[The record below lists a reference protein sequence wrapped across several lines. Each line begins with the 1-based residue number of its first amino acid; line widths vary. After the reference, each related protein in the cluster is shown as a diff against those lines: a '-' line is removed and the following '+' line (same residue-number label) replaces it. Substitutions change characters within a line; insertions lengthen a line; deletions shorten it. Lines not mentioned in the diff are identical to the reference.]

1 MTATFKE
8 HFRCI
13 FPQLLA
19 VSRSP
24 FWQLSLEYV
33 MSSWITRSIKTKL
46 ETERVSSIENLKI
59 TITEEHRMHYEQNWF
74 NQWPFSETHP
84 NSTFPVGQ
92 NNKKAARPDKPWGFW
107 APCHLF
113 CVFGLILPFY
123 QYISA
128 KLILPSISQNG
139 HCLNQFCSQ
148 CNDCIHMDHKN
159 HIDLVFQLF
168 VYILEQL

>member
-1 MTATFKE
+1 MNDALFQIANIFKTF
-8 HFRCI
+8 R
-13 FPQLLA
+13 PL
-19 VSRSP
+19 
-24 FWQLSLEYV
+24 
-33 MSSWITRSIKTKL
+33 
-46 ETERVSSIENLKI
+46 
-59 TITEEHRMHYEQNWF
+59 HYEQNWF

-148 CNDCIHMDHKN
+148 CNALKTKVPGIKDDSYVKENIAILHIYHEELHFLKHERGQVCLHVTVTQIVKEMCIS
-159 HIDLVFQLF
+159 QL
-168 VYILEQL
+168 

>member
-1 MTATFKE
+1 MIQSKIQLDITFTQN
-8 HFRCI
+8 HT
-13 FPQLLA
+13 
-19 VSRSP
+19 V
-24 FWQLSLEYV
+24 
-33 MSSWITRSIKTKL
+33 
-46 ETERVSSIENLKI
+46 
-59 TITEEHRMHYEQNWF
+59 HYEQNWF

-148 CNDCIHMDHKN
+148 CNHGGQGSIPSIATNLLFHFFCQSSQHFENFLKIW
-159 HIDLVFQLF
+159 DLQ
-168 VYILEQL
+168 I